1 MNAKPDH
8 VKPDYAQRDD
18 KWMIMVYLATDEI
31 LANYAI
37 ESLKLLKDTAD
48 NNVSVAAQVG
58 FEGSDPAT
66 CHRYIFRNDIG
77 SKPPAAEELILAQKS
92 INAPE
97 FRKLNDQPPENV
109 DMTDPST
116 LTKFIDWAYQNRGD
130 ANHYC
135 LILWGHGPELLHEDP
150 VRNQNDSIPS
160 SGRRRGTYFTPVE
173 LKGAIENTNLKQ
185 ERPAA
190 AFEIIG
196 MDACSMSTFEY
207 AYELK
212 DLADFMVASQE
223 EVSDLSF
230 PYDML
235 LKLFSAYGSDVEK
248 LCELSV
254 KAYAVA
260 YQDAITDFQTGMR
273 PITLSALRLKALA
286 EPVGLAGQL
295 ESLVGKLREA
305 ARTDDGAKA
314 ILGARS
320 DSQGFVGGLFVDLC
334 DFCDKLASRQGTNQ
348 DLRRA
353 CNDVCQTIKLRKE
366 ANACIV
372 ANEVGR
378 LARQVTGFDP
388 DSCHG
393 LSIYFPFLS
402 DEDEENIA
410 TFRLLKGLGG
420 DGRSTPKGLGG
431 DGRSTPKGL
440 GGDGRSTP
448 KGLGGDGRST
458 PKGLGGDGRS
468 TPKNVLVV
476 NEIAVRIQYDVR
488 RRVIE
493 DTEDY
498 YSLGEAARGTSQ
510 EFTFATRTH
519 WYDFIRCDWSRI
531 LRDLLLDEL
540 DLRYSAAQCAKNL
553 RDAPCANLLKECD
566 KSTYAK
572 ANGEAVP
579 RGIGENS
586 TFGTARQH
594 AEADGETTPC
604 A

>member
-1 MNAKPDH
+1 
-8 VKPDYAQRDD
+8 
-18 KWMIMVYLATDEI
+18 MVYLAADEI

-37 ESLKLLKDTAD
+37 ESLKQLKDTAD

-58 FEGSDPAT
+58 FEGSEPAA
-66 CHRYIFRNDIG
+66 CRRYIFRNYIG
-77 SKPPAAEELILAQKS
+77 SKMLAAEESAIAQKS

-97 FRKLNDQPPENV
+97 FRKLDDQPPENV
-109 DMTDPST
+109 DMTDPAT
-116 LTKFIDWAYQNRGD
+116 LTKFVNWAYKNRRD

-150 VRNQNDSIPS
+150 VRSQNDSIPS

-173 LKGAIENTNLKQ
+173 LKGAIENTDLRKA
-185 ERPAA
+185 RPEEA
-190 AFEIIG
+190 AFDIVG

-212 DLADFMVASQE
+212 DLANFMVASQE

-235 LKLFSAYGSDVEK
+235 LKLFSEYGSNVEE

-260 YQDAITDFQTGMR
+260 YQDAITDLQTGMR
-273 PITLSALRLKALA
+273 PITLSALRLKTLDTA
-286 EPVGLAGQL
+286 EPVGLAGQFK
-295 ESLVGKLREA
+295 SFVAKLQA
-305 ARTDDGAKA
+305 AAKTDDGANA
-314 ILGARS
+314 ILAARS

-334 DFCDKLASRQGTNQ
+334 DFCDKLASQQGTNQ
-348 DLRRA
+348 YLRQA
-353 CNDVCQTIKLRKE
+353 CYDVCEAIRLRKE
-366 ANACIV
+366 PNACIV

-378 LARQVTGFDP
+378 LARQLPDFDP

-393 LSIYFPFLS
+393 LSIYFPYLS
-402 DEDEENIA
+402 NADEKNIA
-410 TFRLLKGLGG
+410 TFKLIKGLGG
-420 DGRSTPKGLGG
+420 EGRSTLKGLGG

-498 YSLGEAARGTSQ
+498 YSMGEAARGTSQ
-510 EFTFATRTH
+510 EFTFATRTN

-540 DLRYSAAQCAKNL
+540 DVRYSAAQCAKNL
-553 RDAPCANLLKECD
+553 RDAPCAKLLKECD
-566 KSTYAK
+566 KSTHAV
-572 ANGEAVP
+572 ANGEAV
-579 RGIGENS
+579 RSGIGENP
-586 TFGTARQH
+586 TFRTARQH
-594 AEADGETTPC
+594 AEAGGETAP
-604 A
+604 